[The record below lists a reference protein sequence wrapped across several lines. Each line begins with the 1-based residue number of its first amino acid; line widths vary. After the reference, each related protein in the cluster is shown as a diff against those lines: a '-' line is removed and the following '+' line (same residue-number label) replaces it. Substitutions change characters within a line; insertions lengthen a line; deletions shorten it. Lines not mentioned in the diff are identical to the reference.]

1 VFFYFE
7 VSVMVDLTNPF
18 EAIENPTPEEILIVF
33 AVGK

>member
-1 VFFYFE
+1 
-7 VSVMVDLTNPF
+7 MVDLTNPF